1 MPPDPKMPGAFRTSW
16 WPFGRR
22 REFEE
27 HVLSH
32 LHELRRMQM
41 ATAAELNAK
50 VDRISTAVDN
60 IKADIQAIKDGLP
73 ASGGMTQEEVDALD
87 AKLADVVTKTENLD
101 AENPAG

>member
-1 MPPDPKMPGAFRTSW
+1 
-16 WPFGRR
+16 
-22 REFEE
+22 
-27 HVLSH
+27 
-32 LHELRRMQM
+32 M